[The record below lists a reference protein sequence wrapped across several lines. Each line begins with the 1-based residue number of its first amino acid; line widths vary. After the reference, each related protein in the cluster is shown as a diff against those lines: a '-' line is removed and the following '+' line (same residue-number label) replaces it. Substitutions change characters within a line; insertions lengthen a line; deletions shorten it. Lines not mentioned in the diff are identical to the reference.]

1 MQFSKVSNLLSQAHP
16 ALSEMDRK
24 KLCKLMDCQ
33 KLSQEACTHAAQN
46 ERLPVQ
52 VVVQVLYFEQLR
64 MRNALASGVFAD
76 SGDPGTGHK
85 LGSGHMST
93 VQSPKDMT
101 SAIRRENRELKLELA
116 RMRMRL
122 TDLEKDQA
130 VMKQEILEKP
140 LKNTKVMSS
149 VSRKL
154 SRFNPFSK
162 RDAKDLS
169 SSQGSGGKPARTPES
184 LTRGGGFGR
193 KRRHSIS

>member
-76 SGDPGTGHK
+76 AVDTGTGHK

-93 VQSPKDMT
+93 TQSPKDTT

-154 SRFNPFSK
+154 SRFNPFSRK
-162 RDAKDLS
+162 DGKDLN

-184 LTRGGGFGR
+184 LTRGGFGR